1 MIASRT
7 PPVLEVIEENHN
19 ALLVDFFS
27 PEAIANKIV
36 AALQDPTAYAQL
48 REYARH
54 TVVDRY
60 DLYSKC
66 LPTQLGLLDTA
77 RRAQA
82 PHAWS
87 DNPGEPTEA
96 PQAVGWRLGEILHQP
111 AADARRSRQGAG
123 KCSNAPDSPDGAR
136 VHGRPNRAARPATVP
151 HRPRIQVVS
160 GIEHAYLP
168 YAAASAQRCR
178 GDYAIG
184 VMLA

>member
-27 PEAIANKIV
+27 PEAIADKIV

-87 DNPGEPTEA
+87 DNPGGTNRGAAGGRMEIGRNSPPACGGRTPIEA
-96 PQAVGWRLGEILHQP
+96 RG
-111 AADARRSRQGAG
+111 G
-123 KCSNAPDSPDGAR
+123 K
-136 VHGRPNRAARPATVP
+136 
-151 HRPRIQVVS
+151 
-160 GIEHAYLP
+160 
-168 YAAASAQRCR
+168 
-178 GDYAIG
+178 
-184 VMLA
+184 M